1 MSVINDLLTPPN
13 LKFLQLIPYIIYFM
27 MLFHLPYIGMVLGSS
42 VLSVVYNKHK
52 PVLSEDFLK
61 LALGRTSKPWL
72 WIGMGILPAAT
83 LAVLYKM
90 LLFNSPVPV
99 HHYLLRLTGLL
110 AAAFIILTIYRRTR
124 NIIIGAFGALA
135 VFLYSFHFINV
146 LSLLVFPEKW
156 PFLEGP
162 MPYPLFSIT
171 PLVHFGGFLFLSL
184 AATGAAILFF
194 FYKWHEMKLAEDS
207 PHYDFLRYH
216 GYGLLLAG
224 ALLLPLIVFWDLLTL
239 PAYSLSIRVFV
250 LSGLTIVVLTLVAAA
265 AVAMIR
271 NYQEKIPRHG
281 ITALIMTLV
290 LFALVI
296 GKNQAL
302 RANSSLETIGVMKM
316 DAKKAYTE
324 IVNKREEMY
333 AKNMKIDEK
342 AGELIFNQQCT
353 ACHSFDQKILGPP
366 FNSVLPKYTDDPKK
380 LEAFLK
386 NPTKVDPA
394 YPSMPN
400 PGLTTMQV
408 KSVVKFLMIKMGVA
422 TDPPGSDA
430 KTDTDSGTGSK
441 E

>member
-42 VLSVVYNKHK
+42 VLSAVYNKHK
-52 PVLSEDFLK
+52 PALSEDFLK
-61 LALGRTSKPWL
+61 LALGRTSKPWIWL
-72 WIGMGILPAAT
+72 GLGILPAAT

-90 LLFNSPVPV
+90 LLFNAPVPV

-110 AAAFIILTIYRRTR
+110 LAAFILLTIYRRTR
-124 NIIIGAFGALA
+124 HIIVGGFGALA
-135 VFLYSFHFINV
+135 IFLYGFHFINV

-171 PLVHFGGFLFLSL
+171 PLVHFGGFFFLAL
-184 AATGAAILFF
+184 AATGAAILFL
-194 FYKWHEMKLAEDS
+194 FYRWHEMKLPENC
-207 PHYDFLRYH
+207 PHYDLLRYH
-216 GYGLLLAG
+216 GYGLLLAS
-224 ALLLPLIVFWDLLTL
+224 ALLLPVIIFWDLLTL
-239 PAYSLSIRVFV
+239 PAYSLSIQVFV
-250 LSGLTIVVLTLVAAA
+250 LSGLAIIVLTLLAAA

-281 ITALIMTLV
+281 ITALIMVAAVFGLLT
-290 LFALVI
+290 

-302 RANSSLETIGVMKM
+302 RTNSSLETIGVMKM
-316 DAKKAYTE
+316 DAQKAYMD

-333 AKNMKIDEK
+333 AKNMVIDEK
-342 AGELIFNQQCT
+342 AGELIYNQQCT

-366 FNSVLPKYTDDPKK
+366 FNNVLTRYTADPKA

-386 NPTKVDPA
+386 NPTRVDPA
-394 YPSMPN
+394 YPAMPN
-400 PGLTTMQV
+400 PGLTTIQI
-408 KSVVKFLMIKMGVA
+408 KSVVKFLMIKMGVPA
-422 TDPPGSDA
+422 AQP
-430 KTDTDSGTGSK
+430 DSGSK